1 MFAGLISVINK
12 SKKVAIFNHEHPD
25 GDALGS
31 AYALKLALC
40 GLGKEAEVFLRDGD
54 EECREYPLVKGTE
67 KSGVKVEECD
77 LKIAVDCADRLR
89 LGTLSEFFT
98 GATAAIDH
106 HVTHDIFAQNTVV
119 VPDAPATA
127 EIIFDLIFELGAE
140 LTCEIANNL
149 YLAMICDTGNFK
161 YSSTTPKTLRTA
173 AKLLETGID
182 FAGISKKI
190 FDTKTF
196 EYLKIY
202 KRGIEKLEIYGNG
215 KIALLAFSDNDFEE
229 EGIDE
234 KSTDGITTLPGSVE
248 GVEVGVY
255 IRQRGENEFK
265 VSLRS
270 NTSFDVAKTA
280 VRFGG
285 GGHVKASGFTLRT
298 SLDDAK
304 KQVVREI
311 EKDLIK

>member
-1 MFAGLISVINK
+1 MFGELINAINK
-12 SKKVAIFNHEHPD
+12 ADKIAIFNHEHPD
-25 GDALGS
+25 GDAFGS
-31 AYALKLALC
+31 AYALKLALLS
-40 GLGKEAEVFLRDGD
+40 LGKEAEVFLRDGD
-54 EECREYPLVKGTE
+54 EECREYPLIMGTE
-67 KSGVKVEECD
+67 KSGLKIDECD
-77 LKIAVDCADRLR
+77 LKIAVDCADKFR
-89 LGTLSEFFT
+89 LGELQDFFT

-106 HVTHDIFAQNTVV
+106 HVTHDTFAQNTVV
-119 VPDAPATA
+119 VPNAPATA
-127 EIIFDLIFELGAE
+127 EIIFDLIFELGIE
-140 LTCEIANNL
+140 LTKEIANNL
-149 YLAMICDTGNFK
+149 YLAMVCDTGNFK

-173 AKLLETGID
+173 ARLLETGID

-190 FDTKTF
+190 FDTKSF

-202 KRGIEKLEIYGNG
+202 KRGIEKLELYGNG

-234 KSTDGITTLPGSVE
+234 KDTDGITTMPASVE
-248 GVEVGVY
+248 GVEVGIY

-285 GGHVKASGFTLRT
+285 GGHVKASGFTLKM
-298 SLDDAK
+298 SLDDVK
-304 KQVVREI
+304 IMVVGEI